1 VAEESSDSGEATTAS
16 PPGSVRIPFIIM
28 AVLIAA
34 FAAVGI
40 ASHKSKPK
48 PFKTEGSRAV
58 VLPAGDHARTVVVT
72 PCSPPTV
79 VNAANAAEQ
88 ISVPGSVAVTVPE
101 GAPTRTVVI
110 PQCPVVS
117 APKPGALNV
126 PSAAF
131 VLGPGKQAFDTD
143 KVPKG
148 GDPLAYHVKSQVT
161 LPPDS
166 PATTVVARPCL
177 KKVKAERTTI
187 LKPAGGSGGVAI
199 APDC

>member
-16 PPGSVRIPFIIM
+16 PPGSIRIPFIIM
-28 AVLIAA
+28 GVMIIV
-34 FAAVGI
+34 FAAVSI
-40 ASHKSKPK
+40 AMKKEKPK

-58 VLPAGDHARTVVVT
+58 VLPAGDRARTVVVT

-88 ISVPGSVAVTVPE
+88 ISVPGSVAVTVPS

-110 PQCPVVS
+110 PQCPAVS

-131 VLGPGKQAFDTD
+131 VLGPGKQVFDND
-143 KVPKG
+143 KVPSG
-148 GDPLAYHVKSQVT
+148 GDPVAYGIKAQVT
-161 LPPDS
+161 LPPQS
-166 PATTVVARPCL
+166 PATTVVAGPCR
-177 KKVKAERTTI
+177 KKVKAEKTTI
-187 LKPAGGSGGVAI
+187 LKPAAGSGGVAI
-199 APDC
+199 APEC